1 VSLTAEL
8 ATVLGVFALALV
20 VRLLVSGVTDV
31 SYSVVLV
38 LAGFGVS
45 LVGVHPPLALS
56 HDVIMAVLLP
66 TFLSGTNSG

>member
-1 VSLTAEL
+1 MSLTAEL

-31 SYSVVLV
+31 SYSVV